1 MERNLNITDN
11 EWEKLQRSPFDMD
24 DFLKGLKMFDSVRH
38 IAGGSDF
45 SDQVYADMRKL
56 EELAELVFTGR
67 RRDSVGEMVLEASAL
82 RGLMAG
88 LEDYVSDVRSALESL
103 EGIRPESL
111 DILDEPGI

>member
-1 MERNLNITDN
+1 MEKNLAITDN
-11 EWEKLQRSPFDMD
+11 EWEKLQRSSFDME

-56 EELAELVFTGR
+56 EELAGHVFTDR
-67 RRDSVGEMVLEASAL
+67 RRDSVGGMFLEASSL

-88 LEDYVSDVRSALESL
+88 LEDYVSDVRNALESL
-103 EGIRPESL
+103 EKLRPESL
-111 DILDEPGI
+111 DILDEPKI